1 MTPSPK
7 RVLVINAGSSSVK
20 FSLFDMAQETPLTR
34 GIVERIGLDKPSLNC
49 STQTGAV
56 SQQQVAV
63 KDHRDALRV
72 IARHVSKPDF
82 TPSSGGQTVDAVNHR
97 VVDAVGHCVLHAVGH
112 RVVHGGEKFSQPVL
126 IDDEVKQAIQDF
138 FPLAPLHN
146 PVSYRG
152 IEACQELFPGVPH
165 VAVFDTAFHQTLPP
179 EAYTYAIPIEFYQ
192 RHRIRRY
199 GFHGTSHRYVAL
211 EASKILKKPLG
222 ELNLITCHLGNG
234 CSVTAVKSGK
244 SVDTS
249 LGFTPLEGLVM
260 GTRSGDIDPAIIFFL
275 ARHEHMS
282 IDELDELLNRKSGLL
297 ALSGNTSDMRGI
309 LDAASSGDSR
319 AQLAVDVF
327 VHRIRKYVGAFAAT
341 LGRLDALVF
350 TAGIGENSGT
360 IREKVC
366 KDLAILGITLD
377 GDRNRANETFI
388 SSDSSPVKVLV
399 IPTNEEVMIAR
410 DTLSVIENS

>member
-1 MTPSPK
+1 MAHSPK

-20 FSLFDMAQETPLTR
+20 FSLFDMERETPLTR
-34 GIVERIGLDKPSLNC
+34 GLVERIGLDKPSLNY
-49 STQTGAV
+49 STQNGAA

-72 IARHVSKPDF
+72 IARHVSRPDF
-82 TPSSGGQTVDAVNHR
+82 APPSGSRTV
-97 VVDAVGHCVLHAVGH
+97 HAVGH

-126 IDDEVKQAIQDF
+126 IDDEVKQAIQKF
-138 FPLAPLHN
+138 SPLAPLHN
-146 PVSYRG
+146 PVNYRG

-179 EAYTYAIPIEFYQ
+179 EAYIYAIPIEFYQ

-222 ELNLITCHLGNG
+222 DLNLITCHLGNG

-282 IDELDELLNRKSGLL
+282 IDELDELLNKKSGLL
-297 ALSGNTSDMRGI
+297 ALSGKTNDMRDI

-350 TAGIGENSGT
+350 TAGIGENSSI

-366 KDLAILGITLD
+366 KDLAILGIALD
-377 GDRNRANETFI
+377 GDRNRANEPFI